1 MTAYPMWSGIA
12 IAIEVL
18 VIYGFTCTA
27 AGSGS
32 PTADGANLLVDA
44 LTRARGSRR

>member
-32 PTADGANLLVDA
+32 PLVDD